1 MLRQYDGGGVGFCG
15 DREMSKA
22 QSVKAPMQAVVH
34 AVNVAVGDTVSVGQ
48 ELVILEA
55 MKMQHALAAPVSGKV
70 TALKYAVGEVVEE
83 AALVFSIEAGDA
95 AADTEA
101 QTKAQDLDTIRADL
115 SELQARLARTQDA
128 TGSKGRL
135 EKIAKRHE
143 KGHRTARENV
153 DDLCDADSFIE
164 YGQLMVAA
172 QRQRRELDD
181 LIDNTPADG
190 LVAGFGAV
198 NGDMFDEDAARTAV
212 LAYDYTV
219 LAGTQGLFN
228 HKKTDRVLEMAHEWQ
243 VPTVFYTEGGG
254 GRPGDTDASKI
265 SGGGL
270 DVMTFAT
277 WAKASGVAPRIAVN
291 NGYCFAG
298 NAVLFG
304 CADITIATKDSYIGM
319 GGPAMIE
326 GGGLG
331 AVAPTDVGPVDIQ
344 TENGVVDLLAENEA
358 EATAMAKKLLGYF
371 QGTLKNGGDSH
382 ACDDQRKL
390 RHIIPEDRKRAY
402 DMREAIEMLADTDS
416 FLELRRAYGKGMIT
430 GFMRIEG
437 RPFGLIANNPAHLG
451 GAIDAEAAEKAGRF
465 VQLCDGFDL
474 PIVSFCDTPG
484 FMVGPEHEKFGTV
497 RRASSMLVAGASISV
512 PVFMVVLRKGYGLG
526 AQAMGMGSLH
536 VPQMTLAWPTGEFGP
551 MGLEGAVRLGY
562 SKEIAAAG
570 GEGSAAGDALFNKLL
585 DAMIANG
592 KALNAAM
599 YHEIDAVIDP
609 METRY
614 YLLRALKSMP
624 VGKRNKSGKRPFIP
638 TW

>member
-1 MLRQYDGGGVGFCG
+1 
-15 DREMSKA
+15 MSEAGKSIA
-22 QSVKAPMQAVVH
+22 VKAPMQAVVH
-34 AVNVAVGDTVSVGQ
+34 SVTVAVGDTVQAGQ
-48 ELVILEA
+48 EVAVLEA
-55 MKMQHALAAPVSGKV
+55 MKMQHGLVSPAAGQV
-70 TALKYAVGEVVEE
+70 TAVKFAVGEVVEE
-83 AALVFSIEAGDA
+83 GQLVVSLEAGATAQAAEASVSDA
-95 AADTEA
+95 TDP
-101 QTKAQDLDTIRADL
+101 DHIRADL
-115 SELQARLARTQDA
+115 AELQARLARTEDA
-128 TGSKGRL
+128 NRK
-135 EKIAKRHE
+135 EKIDKRHNQ
-143 KGHRTARENV
+143 GYRTARENIA
-153 DDLCDADSFIE
+153 DICDADSFIE
-164 YGQLMVAA
+164 YGRMTVAA

-190 LVAGFGAV
+190 LVAGFGTI
-198 NGDMFDEDAARTAV
+198 NGDKFDEDTARAAV

-228 HKKTDRVLEMAHEWQ
+228 HKKTDRVLEIAAEWQ
-243 VPTVFYTEGGG
+243 VPMVFYTEGGG

-277 WAKASGVAPRIAVN
+277 WAKASGTAPRIAIN

-304 CADITIATKDSYIGM
+304 CADVTIATKSSHIGM

-331 AVAPTDVGPVDIQ
+331 AVAPTDIGPMDIQ
-344 TENGVVDLLAENEA
+344 TENGVVDYLAEDEV
-358 EATAMAKKLLGYF
+358 EATEVAKQLLSYF
-371 QGTLKNGGDSH
+371 QGAVSDY
-382 ACDDQRKL
+382 ACADQRTL

-402 DMREAIEMLADTDS
+402 DMRAAIEGVADTGS

-430 GFMRIEG
+430 GFMRVEG

-465 VQLCDGFDL
+465 VQLCDAFDL

-484 FMVGPEHEKFGTV
+484 FMVGPEHEKFATV
-497 RRASSMLVAGASISV
+497 RRASNMLVAGASISV

-536 VPQMTLAWPTGEFGP
+536 VPQMTMAWPTGEFGP

-570 GEGSAAGDALFNKLL
+570 GEGTEAGDVLFNKLL
-585 DAMIANG
+585 GAMIENG

-599 YHEIDAVIDP
+599 FHEIDAVIDP
-609 METRY
+609 MDTRAT
-614 YLLRALKSMP
+614 LLRALKSMP
-624 VGKRNKSGKRPFIP
+624 VGKKGKKGKRSFIP

>member
-1 MLRQYDGGGVGFCG
+1 MS
-15 DREMSKA
+15 RERVKKMSETK
-22 QSVKAPMQAVVH
+22 SVKAPMQAVVH
-34 AVNVAVGDTVSVGQ
+34 AVNVAVGDAVSAGQ

-55 MKMQHALAAPVSGKV
+55 MKMQHALAAPVAGKV
-70 TALKYAVGEVVEE
+70 TALKYAVGDVVEE
-83 AALVFSIEAGDA
+83 AALVFSVEVGEA
-95 AADTEA
+95 AAEEA
-101 QTKAQDLDTIRADL
+101 VQDKAENLDEIRADL
-115 SELQARLARTQDA
+115 AELQARLARTQDA
-128 TGSKGRL
+128 NRP

-153 DDLCDADSFIE
+153 DDLCDEDSFIE

-277 WAKASGVAPRIAVN
+277 WAQASGVAPRIAVN

-331 AVAPTDVGPVDIQ
+331 AVAPTDVGPMDIQ
-344 TENGVVDLLAENEA
+344 TANGVVDLLADDEA
-358 EATAMAKKLLGYF
+358 HATTMTKQVLGYF
-371 QGTLKNGGDSH
+371 QGALKIHD
-382 ACDDQRKL
+382 CEDQRKL
-390 RHIIPEDRKRAY
+390 RHVIPEDRKRAY
-402 DMREAIEMLADTDS
+402 DMRTAIEMIADTGS
-416 FLELRRAYGKGMIT
+416 FMELRQAYGAGMIT

-465 VQLCDGFDL
+465 VRLCDGFDL

-536 VPQMTLAWPTGEFGP
+536 VPQLTIAWPTGEFGP

-570 GEGSAAGDALFNKLL
+570 GEGTKEGDAIFNKLL

-592 KALNAAM
+592 KALNVAM

-609 METRY
+609 KDTRH
-614 YLLRALKSMP
+614 YLLRALKSLP
-624 VGKRNKSGKRPFIP
+624 VGKKHGGGKRPFIP

>member
-1 MLRQYDGGGVGFCG
+1 
-15 DREMSKA
+15 MSEAEKSIA
-22 QSVKAPMQAVVH
+22 VRAPMQAVVH
-34 AVNVAVGDTVSVGQ
+34 SVTVAVGDMVQAGQ
-48 ELVILEA
+48 EVAVLEA
-55 MKMQHALAAPVSGKV
+55 MKMQHGLVSPAAGQV
-70 TALKYAVGEVVEE
+70 TAVKFAVGEVVEE
-83 AALVFSIEAGDA
+83 GQLVVSVEAGA
-95 AADTEA
+95 AAEVAQIDTA
-101 QTKAQDLDTIRADL
+101 NDRDPDHIRADL
-115 SELQARLARTQDA
+115 AELQARLARTEDTNRQ
-128 TGSKGRL
+128 
-135 EKIAKRHE
+135 EKIAKRHNQ
-143 KGHRTARENV
+143 GYRTARENIA
-153 DDLCDADSFIE
+153 DICDAGSFIE
-164 YGQLMVAA
+164 YGRMTVAA

-190 LVAGFGAV
+190 LVAGFGAI
-198 NGDMFDEDAARTAV
+198 NGDKFDDDAARAAV

-228 HKKTDRVLEMAHEWQ
+228 HKKTDRVLEIAAEWQ
-243 VPTVFYTEGGG
+243 VPMVFYTEGGG

-277 WAKASGVAPRIAVN
+277 WAKASGTAPRIAIN

-304 CADITIATKDSYIGM
+304 CADVTIATKTSHIGM

-331 AVAPTDVGPVDIQ
+331 AVAPTDIGPMDIQ
-344 TENGVVDLLAENEA
+344 AENGVVDYLAENEV
-358 EATAMAKKLLGYF
+358 EATAVAKQLLSYF
-371 QGTLKNGGDSH
+371 QGDISEFSC
-382 ACDDQRKL
+382 ADQRGL

-402 DMREAIEMLADTDS
+402 DMRAAIEGVADTGS

-465 VQLCDGFDL
+465 VQLCDAFDL

-484 FMVGPEHEKFGTV
+484 FMVGPEHEKFATV
-497 RRASSMLVAGASISV
+497 RRASNMLVAGASISV

-536 VPQMTLAWPTGEFGP
+536 VPQMTMAWPTGEFGP

-570 GEGSAAGDALFNKLL
+570 GEGTQAGDALFNKLL
-585 DAMIANG
+585 NAMIENG

-599 YHEIDAVIDP
+599 FHEIDAVIDP
-609 METRY
+609 MDTRAT
-614 YLLRALKSMP
+614 LLRALKSMP
-624 VGKRNKSGKRPFIP
+624 VGKKGGKGKRSFIP

>member
-1 MLRQYDGGGVGFCG
+1 
-15 DREMSKA
+15 MSKTK
-22 QSVKAPMQAVVH
+22 SVKAPMQAVVH
-34 AVNVAVGDTVSVGQ
+34 AVNVAVGDAVSAGQ

-83 AALVFSIEAGDA
+83 AAIVFSVEAGDA
-95 AADTEA
+95 AKDAAA
-101 QTKAQDLDTIRADL
+101 QDKAQDMDEIRADL
-115 SELQARLARTQDA
+115 AELQTRLARTQDA
-128 TGSKGRL
+128 NRP

-198 NGDMFDEDAARTAV
+198 NGALFDEDAARTAV

-228 HKKTDRVLEMAHEWQ
+228 HKKTDRILEMAHEWQ

-277 WAKASGVAPRIAVN
+277 WAQASGVAPRIAVN

-331 AVAPTDVGPVDIQ
+331 AVAPTDVGPMDIQ
-344 TENGVVDLLAENEA
+344 TANGVVDLLAEDEA
-358 EATAMAKKLLGYF
+358 EATAMAKQVLGYF
-371 QGTLKNGGDSH
+371 QGALTSH
-382 ACDDQRKL
+382 DCDDQRKL

-402 DMREAIEMLADTDS
+402 DMRTAIEMIADTGS
-416 FLELRRAYGKGMIT
+416 FMELRQAYGQGMIT

-465 VQLCDGFDL
+465 VQL
-474 PIVSFCDTPG
+474 
-484 FMVGPEHEKFGTV
+484 V
-497 RRASSMLVAGASISV
+497 RRLRPADCLVLRHAGLYGRAGARKIRHRAARLFNMLVAGASISV

-536 VPQMTLAWPTGEFGP
+536 VPQMTHGLADRR
-551 MGLEGAVRLGY
+551 VRPDG
-562 SKEIAAAG
+562 AG
-570 GEGSAAGDALFNKLL
+570 GRGAARLFERNRRRRWRGH
-585 DAMIANG
+585 ASRRR
-592 KALNAAM
+592 
-599 YHEIDAVIDP
+599 AVQ
-609 METRY
+609 
-614 YLLRALKSMP
+614 
-624 VGKRNKSGKRPFIP
+624 
-638 TW
+638 

>member
-1 MLRQYDGGGVGFCG
+1 
-15 DREMSKA
+15 MSKTK
-22 QSVKAPMQAVVH
+22 SVKAPMQAVVH
-34 AVNVAVGDTVSVGQ
+34 AVNVAVGDAVSAGQ

-83 AALVFSIEAGDA
+83 AALVFSVEAGEAAKDA
-95 AADTEA
+95 AVEEKT
-101 QTKAQDLDTIRADL
+101 QDLDDIRADL
-115 SELQARLARTQDA
+115 AELQARLVRTQDA
-128 TGSKGRL
+128 NRP

-153 DDLCDADSFIE
+153 DDLCDEDSFIE

-172 QRQRRELDD
+172 QRQRRDLDD

-277 WAKASGVAPRIAVN
+277 WAQASGVAPRIAVN

-331 AVAPTDVGPVDIQ
+331 AVAPTDVGPMDIQ
-344 TENGVVDLLAENEA
+344 TANGVVDLLADDEA
-358 EATAMAKKLLGYF
+358 HATAMTKQVLGYF
-371 QGTLKNGGDSH
+371 QGALKTH
-382 ACDDQRKL
+382 KCEDQRKL
-390 RHIIPEDRKRAY
+390 RHVIPEDRKRAY
-402 DMREAIEMLADTDS
+402 DMRTAIEMIADTGS
-416 FLELRRAYGKGMIT
+416 FLELRRAYGQGMIT

-484 FMVGPEHEKFGTV
+484 FMVGPSQEKFGTV

-536 VPQMTLAWPTGEFGP
+536 VPQLTIAWPTGEFGP

-570 GEGSAAGDALFNKLL
+570 GEGTKDGDALFNKLL

-609 METRY
+609 KDTRH
-614 YLLRALKSMP
+614 YLLRALKSLP
-624 VGKRNKSGKRPFIP
+624 VGKKHGGGKRPFIP

>member
-1 MLRQYDGGGVGFCG
+1 
-15 DREMSKA
+15 
-22 QSVKAPMQAVVH
+22 MQAVVH
-34 AVNVAVGDTVSVGQ
+34 SVTVAVGDTVQAGQ
-48 ELVILEA
+48 EVAVLEA
-55 MKMQHALAAPVSGKV
+55 MKMQHGLVSPAAGQV
-70 TALKYAVGEVVEE
+70 TAVKFAVGEVVEE
-83 AALVFSIEAGDA
+83 GQLVVSVEAGA
-95 AADTEA
+95 AAEVAQIDTA
-101 QTKAQDLDTIRADL
+101 NDRDPDHIRADL
-115 SELQARLARTQDA
+115 AELQARLARTEDA
-128 TGSKGRL
+128 NRQ
-135 EKIAKRHE
+135 EKISKRHNQ
-143 KGHRTARENV
+143 GYRTARENIA
-153 DDLCDADSFIE
+153 DICDAGSFIE
-164 YGQLMVAA
+164 YGRMTVAA

-190 LVAGFGAV
+190 LVAGFGAI
-198 NGDMFDEDAARTAV
+198 NGDKFDDDAARAAV

-228 HKKTDRVLEMAHEWQ
+228 HKKTDRVLEIAAEWQ
-243 VPTVFYTEGGG
+243 VPMVFYTEGGG

-277 WAKASGVAPRIAVN
+277 WAKASGTAPRIAIN

-304 CADITIATKDSYIGM
+304 CADVTIATKSSHIGM

-331 AVAPTDVGPVDIQ
+331 AVAPTDIGPMDIQ
-344 TENGVVDLLAENEA
+344 AENGVVDYLAENEV
-358 EATAMAKKLLGYF
+358 EATAVAKQLLSYF
-371 QGTLKNGGDSH
+371 QGDISEFSC
-382 ACDDQRKL
+382 ADQRGL

-402 DMREAIEMLADTDS
+402 DMRAAIEGVADTGS

-465 VQLCDGFDL
+465 VQLCDAFDL

-484 FMVGPEHEKFGTV
+484 FMVGPEHEKFATV
-497 RRASSMLVAGASISV
+497 RRASNMLVAGASISV

-536 VPQMTLAWPTGEFGP
+536 VPQMTMAWPTGEFGP

-570 GEGSAAGDALFNKLL
+570 GEGTQAGDALFNKLL
-585 DAMIANG
+585 NAMIENG

-599 YHEIDAVIDP
+599 FHEIDAVIDP
-609 METRY
+609 MDTRAT
-614 YLLRALKSMP
+614 LLRALKSMP
-624 VGKRNKSGKRPFIP
+624 VGKKGGKGKRSFIP

>member
-1 MLRQYDGGGVGFCG
+1 
-15 DREMSKA
+15 MSEAGKSV
-22 QSVKAPMQAVVH
+22 SVKAPMQAVVH
-34 AVNVAVGDTVSVGQ
+34 SVAVAVGDAVSAGQ
-48 ELVILEA
+48 EVAVLEA
-55 MKMQHALAAPVSGKV
+55 MKMQHGLVTPTAGKV
-70 TALKYAVGEVVEE
+70 TAVKFAVGEVVEE
-83 AALVFSIEAGDA
+83 GQLVVSVKAGAVEEAAEAETSK
-95 AADTEA
+95 AD
-101 QTKAQDLDTIRADL
+101 DPDHIRADL
-115 SELQARLARTQDA
+115 AELQARLARTADA
-128 TGSKGRL
+128 NRK
-135 EKIAKRHE
+135 EKIDKRHNQ
-143 KGHRTARENV
+143 GYRTARENIA
-153 DDLCDADSFIE
+153 DICDEGSFIE
-164 YGQLMVAA
+164 YGQMTVAA
-172 QRQRRELDD
+172 QRQRRDLDD

-190 LVAGFGAV
+190 LVAGFGAI
-198 NGDMFDEDAARTAV
+198 NGDKFDEDAARAAV

-228 HKKTDRVLEMAHEWQ
+228 HKKTDRVLEIAAEWQ
-243 VPTVFYTEGGG
+243 VPMVFYTEGGG

-277 WAKASGVAPRIAVN
+277 WAKASGTAPRIAIN

-304 CADITIATKDSYIGM
+304 CADVTIATKSSYIGM

-331 AVAPTDVGPVDIQ
+331 AVAPTDVGPMDIQ
-344 TENGVVDLLAENEA
+344 TENGVVDYLAEDEV
-358 EATAMAKKLLGYF
+358 EATAVAKQLLSYF
-371 QGTLKNGGDSH
+371 QGAVSEH
-382 ACDDQRKL
+382 SCADQRAL

-402 DMREAIEMLADTDS
+402 DMRSAIEGVADTGS

-465 VQLCDGFDL
+465 VQLCDAFDL

-484 FMVGPEHEKFGTV
+484 FMVGPEHEKFATV
-497 RRASSMLVAGASISV
+497 RRASNMLVAGASISV

-536 VPQMTLAWPTGEFGP
+536 VPQMTMAWPTGEFGP

-570 GEGSAAGDALFNKLL
+570 GEGTEAGDALFNKLL

-609 METRY
+609 MDTRAT
-614 YLLRALKSMP
+614 LLRALKSMP
-624 VGKRNKSGKRPFIP
+624 VGKKGEKGKRRFIP

>member
-1 MLRQYDGGGVGFCG
+1 
-15 DREMSKA
+15 
-22 QSVKAPMQAVVH
+22 MQAVVH
-34 AVNVAVGDTVSVGQ
+34 SVTVAVGDTVQAGQ
-48 ELVILEA
+48 EVAVLEA
-55 MKMQHALAAPVSGKV
+55 MKMQHGLVSPAAGQV
-70 TALKYAVGEVVEE
+70 TAVKFAVGEVVEE
-83 AALVFSIEAGDA
+83 GQLVVSVEAGA
-95 AADTEA
+95 AAEVAQIDTA
-101 QTKAQDLDTIRADL
+101 NDRDPDHIRADL
-115 SELQARLARTQDA
+115 AELQARFARTEDTNRQ
-128 TGSKGRL
+128 
-135 EKIAKRHE
+135 EKIAKRHNQ
-143 KGHRTARENV
+143 GYRTARENIA
-153 DDLCDADSFIE
+153 DICDAGSFIE
-164 YGQLMVAA
+164 YGRMTVAA

-190 LVAGFGAV
+190 LVAGFGAI
-198 NGDMFDEDAARTAV
+198 NGDKFDDDAARAAV

-228 HKKTDRVLEMAHEWQ
+228 HKKTDRVLEIAAEWQ
-243 VPTVFYTEGGG
+243 VPMVFYTEGGG

-277 WAKASGVAPRIAVN
+277 WAKASGTAPRIAIN

-304 CADITIATKDSYIGM
+304 CADVTIATKSSHIGM

-331 AVAPTDVGPVDIQ
+331 AVAPTDIGPMDIQ
-344 TENGVVDLLAENEA
+344 TENGVVDYLADDEV
-358 EATAMAKKLLGYF
+358 EATAIAKQLLSYF
-371 QGTLKNGGDSH
+371 QGAVSDY
-382 ACDDQRKL
+382 ACADQRTL

-402 DMREAIEMLADTDS
+402 DMRAAIEGVADTGS

-437 RPFGLIANNPAHLG
+437 RSFGLIANNPAHLG

-465 VQLCDGFDL
+465 VQLCDAFDL

-484 FMVGPEHEKFGTV
+484 FMVGPEHEKFATV
-497 RRASSMLVAGASISV
+497 RRASNMLVAGASISV

-536 VPQMTLAWPTGEFGP
+536 VPQMTMAWPTGEFGP

-570 GEGSAAGDALFNKLL
+570 GEGTQAGDALFNKLL
-585 DAMIANG
+585 NAMIENG

-599 YHEIDAVIDP
+599 FHEIDAVIDP
-609 METRY
+609 MDTRAT
-614 YLLRALKSMP
+614 LLRALKSMP
-624 VGKRNKSGKRPFIP
+624 VGKKGQKGKRSFVP

>member
-1 MLRQYDGGGVGFCG
+1 
-15 DREMSKA
+15 MSEAGKSV
-22 QSVKAPMQAVVH
+22 SVKAPMQAVVH
-34 AVNVAVGDTVSVGQ
+34 SVAVAVGDAVAAGQ
-48 ELVILEA
+48 EVAVLEA
-55 MKMQHALAAPVSGKV
+55 MKMQHGLVTPTAGKV
-70 TALKYAVGEVVEE
+70 TAVKFAVGEVVEE
-83 AALVFSIEAGDA
+83 GQLVVSVEAGA
-95 AADTEA
+95 VEEATEA
-101 QTKAQDLDTIRADL
+101 ETSKADDPDHIRADL
-115 SELQARLARTQDA
+115 AELQARLARTADA
-128 TGSKGRL
+128 NRK
-135 EKIAKRHE
+135 EKIDKRHNQ
-143 KGHRTARENV
+143 GYRTARENIA
-153 DDLCDADSFIE
+153 DICDAGSFIE
-164 YGQLMVAA
+164 YGQMTVAA

-190 LVAGFGAV
+190 LVAGFGAI
-198 NGDMFDEDAARTAV
+198 NGDKFDEDAARAAV

-228 HKKTDRVLEMAHEWQ
+228 HKKTDRVLEIAAEWQ
-243 VPTVFYTEGGG
+243 VPMVFYTEGGG

-277 WAKASGVAPRIAVN
+277 WAKASGTAPRIAIN

-304 CADITIATKDSYIGM
+304 CADVTIATKSSYIGM

-331 AVAPTDVGPVDIQ
+331 AVAPTDVGPMDIQ
-344 TENGVVDLLAENEA
+344 TENGVVDYLAEDEV
-358 EATAMAKKLLGYF
+358 EATAVAKQLLSYF
-371 QGTLKNGGDSH
+371 QGAVSEH
-382 ACDDQRKL
+382 SCADQRAL

-402 DMREAIEMLADTDS
+402 DMRSAIEGVADTGS

-465 VQLCDGFDL
+465 VQLCDAFDL

-484 FMVGPEHEKFGTV
+484 FMVGPEHEKFATV
-497 RRASSMLVAGASISV
+497 RRASNMLVAGASISV

-536 VPQMTLAWPTGEFGP
+536 VPQMTMAWPTGEFGP

-570 GEGSAAGDALFNKLL
+570 GEGTEAGDALFNKLL

-609 METRY
+609 MDTRAT
-614 YLLRALKSMP
+614 LLRALKSMP
-624 VGKRNKSGKRPFIP
+624 VGKKGGKGKRRFIP

>member
-1 MLRQYDGGGVGFCG
+1 MTKVQTI
-15 DREMSKA
+15 
-22 QSVKAPMQAVVH
+22 KAPMQAVVH
-34 AVNVAVGDTVSVGQ
+34 AINVAAGDSVSAGQ

-55 MKMQHALAAPVSGKV
+55 MKMQHALAAPVSGTVK
-70 TALKYAVGEVVEE
+70 AIQYDVGGVVEE
-83 AALVFSIEAGDA
+83 GAVVFSVEAGEA
-95 AADTEA
+95 AGGATSEA
-101 QTKAQDLDTIRADL
+101 TTQNLDGVRADL
-115 SELQARLARTQDA
+115 AELQARLARTQDA
-128 TGSKGRL
+128 NRP
-135 EKIAKRHE
+135 EKIAKRYE

-153 DDLCDADSFIE
+153 DDLCDEGSFTE

-172 QRQRRELDD
+172 QRQRRDLDD

-198 NGDMFDEDAARTAV
+198 NGDMFDDDAARTAV

-243 VPTVFYTEGGG
+243 VPTIFYTEGGG

-277 WAKASGVAPRIAVN
+277 WAQASGVAPRIAVN
-291 NGYCFAG
+291 NGYCFA
-298 NAVLFG
+298 
-304 CADITIATKDSYIGM
+304 KDSYIGM

-331 AVAPTDVGPVDIQ
+331 QVAPTDVGPMDIQ
-344 TENGVVDLLAENEA
+344 TENGVVDLLAEDEA
-358 EATAMAKKLLGYF
+358 HATAMAKKLLGYF
-371 QGTLKNGGDSH
+371 QGALKTHD
-382 ACDDQRKL
+382 CDDQRKL
-390 RHIIPEDRKRAY
+390 RQIIPEDRKRAY
-402 DMREAIEMLADTDS
+402 DMREAIEMIADTGS

-484 FMVGPEHEKFGTV
+484 FMVGTEHEKFGTV

-536 VPQMTLAWPTGEFGP
+536 VPQLTIAWPTGEFGP

-570 GEGSAAGDALFNKLL
+570 GEGTTDGDALFNKLL

-592 KALNAAM
+592 KAINAAM

-609 METRY
+609 METRS
-614 YLLRALKSMP
+614 YLTRALKTLP
-624 VGKRNKSGKRPFIP
+624 VGKKNGGGKRSFIP

>member
-1 MLRQYDGGGVGFCG
+1 MT
-15 DREMSKA
+15 MSKDKTK
-22 QSVKAPMQAVVH
+22 SVTSVAAPMQAVVH
-34 AVNVAVGDTVSVGQ
+34 SVNVAVGDAVSAGE

-55 MKMQHALAAPVSGKV
+55 MKMQHALAAPVSGTVK
-70 TALKYAVGEVVEE
+70 ALKYYVGEVVEE
-83 AALVFSIEAGDA
+83 GAPVFSIEVGEA
-95 AADTEA
+95 AAA
-101 QTKAQDLDTIRADL
+101 QQGESHTQDLDAVRADL
-115 SELQARLARTQDA
+115 AELQARLARTLDA
-128 TGSKGRL
+128 NRP
-135 EKIAKRHE
+135 EKMAKRHD
-143 KGHRTARENV
+143 KGHRSARENV
-153 DDLCDADSFIE
+153 EDLCDEGSFIE

-172 QRQRRELDD
+172 QRQRRQLDD

-198 NGDMFDEDAARTAV
+198 NGEMFDEEAARTAV

-228 HKKTDRVLEMAHEWQ
+228 HKKTDRVLEMAHQWQ
-243 VPTVFYTEGGG
+243 LPTIFYTEGGG

-277 WAKASGVAPRIAVN
+277 WAQASGVAPRIAIN

-304 CADITIATKDSYIGM
+304 CADVTIATKDSYIGM

-331 AVAPTDVGPVDIQ
+331 AVAPTEVGPMDIQ
-344 TENGVVDLLAENEA
+344 TENGVVDLLADDEA
-358 EATAMAKKLLGYF
+358 HATAMAKQLLGYF
-371 QGTLKNGGDSH
+371 QGPLQSH
-382 ACDDQRKL
+382 ACEDQRKL

-402 DMREAIEMLADTDS
+402 DMRTAIEMIADTGS

-465 VQLCDGFDL
+465 VQLCDAFEL
-474 PIVSFCDTPG
+474 PLVSFCDTPG

-570 GEGSAAGDALFNKLL
+570 GEGSKEGDAIFNKLL

-609 METRY
+609 KDTRA
-614 YLLRALKSMP
+614 YLIRALKSMP
-624 VGKRNKSGKRPFIP
+624 VGKKASSSNNSGKRPFIP

>member
-1 MLRQYDGGGVGFCG
+1 
-15 DREMSKA
+15 MSEAGKKV
-22 QSVKAPMQAVVH
+22 SVTAPMQAVVH
-34 AVNVAVGDTVSVGQ
+34 SVNVAVGDAVSAGQ
-48 ELVILEA
+48 EVVVLEA
-55 MKMQHALAAPVSGKV
+55 MKMQHGLVTPNAGKV
-70 TALKYAVGEVVEE
+70 TAVKFAVGEVVEE
-83 AALVFSIEAGDA
+83 GQLVVSIEAGA
-95 AADTEA
+95 AAQKADAQVAAEA
-101 QTKAQDLDTIRADL
+101 TGDHIRADL
-115 SELQARLARTQDA
+115 AELQARLARTQDA
-128 TGSKGRL
+128 TGNKGRQ
-135 EKIAKRHE
+135 EKIDKRHNQ
-143 KGHRTARENV
+143 GYRTARENIA
-153 DDLCDADSFIE
+153 DLCDEGSFVE
-164 YGQLMVAA
+164 YGQLTVAA
-172 QRQRRELDD
+172 QRLRRDMDD

-190 LVAGFGAV
+190 LVAGFGSI
-198 NGDMFDEDAARTAV
+198 NGAQFDDDTSRAAV

-219 LAGTQGLFN
+219 LAGTQGVFN
-228 HKKTDRVLEMAHEWQ
+228 HKKTDRVLEIAAEWQ
-243 VPTVFYTEGGG
+243 VPMVFYTEGGG
-254 GRPGDTDASKI
+254 GRPGDTDSSKI

-270 DVMTFAT
+270 DVATFAT
-277 WAKASGVAPRIAVN
+277 WAKASGSAPRIAIN

-304 CADITIATKDSYIGM
+304 CADVTIATKSSHIGM

-331 AVAPTDVGPVDIQ
+331 AVAPTDIGPMDIQ

-358 EATAMAKKLLGYF
+358 EATAMAKQLISYF
-371 QGTLKNGGDSH
+371 QGAVADY
-382 ACDDQRKL
+382 ACPDQNAL

-402 DMREAIEMLADTDS
+402 YMRVAIEGVADTGS

-430 GFMRIEG
+430 GFMRVEG

-465 VQLCDGFDL
+465 VQLCDAFDL

-484 FMVGPEHEKFGTV
+484 FMVGPEHEKLATV

-512 PVFMVVLRKGYGLG
+512 PVFMLVLRKAYGLG

-536 VPQMTLAWPTGEFGP
+536 VPQMTMAWPTGEFGP

-570 GEGSAAGDALFNKLL
+570 GEGTEAGDALYNKLL
-585 DAMIANG
+585 NAMIENG

-599 YHEIDAVIDP
+599 FHEIDAVIDP
-609 METRY
+609 KDTRAT
-614 YLLRALKSMP
+614 LVRALKSMP
-624 VGKRNKSGKRPFIP
+624 VGKKGGKGKRGFIP

>member
-1 MLRQYDGGGVGFCG
+1 MMIKV
-15 DREMSKA
+15 
-22 QSVKAPMQAVVH
+22 QSIKAPMQAVVH
-34 AVNVAVGDTVSVGQ
+34 AVNVAAGDSVSAGQ

-55 MKMQHALAAPVSGKV
+55 MKMQHALVAPVSGTVK
-70 TALKYAVGEVVEE
+70 AIQYDVGEVAEE
-83 AALVFSIEAGDA
+83 GAVVFSVEAGEAAGDA
-95 AADTEA
+95 TAEA
-101 QTKAQDLDTIRADL
+101 MTQNLDGVRADL
-115 SELQARLARTQDA
+115 AELQARLARTQDA
-128 TGSKGRL
+128 NRP
-135 EKIAKRHE
+135 EKIAKRYE

-153 DDLCDADSFIE
+153 DDLCDEGSFTE

-172 QRQRRELDD
+172 QRQRRDLDD

-198 NGDMFDEDAARTAV
+198 NGDMFDDDAARTAV

-243 VPTVFYTEGGG
+243 VPTIFYTEGGG

-277 WAKASGVAPRIAVN
+277 WAQASGVAPRIAVN

-304 CADITIATKDSYIGM
+304 CADVTIATKDSYIGM

-331 AVAPTDVGPVDIQ
+331 QVAPTDVGPMDIQ
-344 TENGVVDLLAENEA
+344 TENGVVDLLAEDEA
-358 EATAMAKKLLGYF
+358 HATAMAKKLLGYF
-371 QGTLKNGGDSH
+371 QGALKTHD
-382 ACDDQRKL
+382 CEDQRKL
-390 RHIIPEDRKRAY
+390 RQIIPEDRKRAY
-402 DMREAIEMLADTDS
+402 DMREAIEMIADTGS

-430 GFMRIEG
+430 GFVRIEG

-484 FMVGPEHEKFGTV
+484 FMVGTEHEKFGTV

-512 PVFMVVLRKGYGLG
+512 PIFMVVLRKGYGLG

-536 VPQMTLAWPTGEFGP
+536 VPQLTIAWPTGEFGP

-570 GEGSAAGDALFNKLL
+570 GEGTTDGDALFNKLL

-592 KALNAAM
+592 KAINAAM

-609 METRY
+609 METRS
-614 YLLRALKSMP
+614 YLTRALKTLP
-624 VGKRNKSGKRPFIP
+624 VGKKNGGGKRSFIP

>member
-1 MLRQYDGGGVGFCG
+1 MGAKKISQI
-15 DREMSKA
+15 
-22 QSVKAPMQAVVH
+22 KAPMQAVVY
-34 AVNVAVGDTVSVGQ
+34 ALGVAVGDQVSAGQ
-48 ELVILEA
+48 EVAVLEA
-55 MKMQHALAAPVSGKV
+55 MKMQHGLQSPVTGTVSAVKVALGD
-70 TALKYAVGEVVEE
+70 VVEE
-83 AALVFSIEAGDA
+83 RDLMISVQAQEAGA
-95 AADTEA
+95 EPQAGEAPKQAA
-101 QTKAQDLDTIRADL
+101 QTQDAIRADL
-115 SELQARLARTQDA
+115 AELEARLGRTLDA
-128 TGSKGRL
+128 NRV
-135 EKIAKRHE
+135 EKIERRHNQ
-143 KGHRTARENV
+143 GYRTARENV
-153 DDLCDADSFIE
+153 DDLCDAGSFME
-164 YGQLMVAA
+164 YGQMTIAA

-190 LVAGFGAV
+190 LVAGFGAI
-198 NGDMFDEDAARTAV
+198 NGDHFDEDTSRAAV

-228 HKKTDRVLEMAHEWQ
+228 HKKTDRVLEIAQDWQ
-243 VPTVFYTEGGG
+243 VPMVFYTEGGG

-304 CADITIATKDSYIGM
+304 CADVTIATKSSYIGM

-331 AVAPTDVGPVDIQ
+331 QVAPKDIGPMEVQ
-344 TENGVVDLLAENEA
+344 AENGVVDLLAENEI
-358 EATAMAKKLLGYF
+358 EATAMAKQLLGYF
-371 QGTLKNGGDSH
+371 QGSLREHT
-382 ACDDQRKL
+382 CDDQRKL
-390 RHIIPEDRKRAY
+390 RTLIPEDRKRAY
-402 DMREAIEMLADTDS
+402 DMRAALELLADTGS

-451 GAIDAEAAEKAGRF
+451 GAIDAEAAEKAARF

-484 FMVGPEHEKFGTV
+484 FMVGPEHEKLATV
-497 RRASSMLVAGASISV
+497 RRASSLLVAGASVSV
-512 PVFMVVLRKGYGLG
+512 PVFLVVMRKGYGLG

-536 VPQMTLAWPTGEFGP
+536 VPQMSVAWPTGEFGP

-570 GEGSAAGDALFNKLL
+570 GEGTPDGDALFNKLL
-585 DAMIANG
+585 GAMIENG

-609 METRY
+609 KDTRA
-614 YLLRALKSMP
+614 YLLRALKTMP
-624 VGKRNKSGKRPFIP
+624 VGKKGISHSQGKRPFIP

>member
-1 MLRQYDGGGVGFCG
+1 MTKVQTI
-15 DREMSKA
+15 
-22 QSVKAPMQAVVH
+22 KAPMQAVVH
-34 AVNVAVGDTVSVGQ
+34 AINVAAGDSVSAGQ

-55 MKMQHALAAPVSGKV
+55 MKMQHALAAPVSGTVK
-70 TALKYAVGEVVEE
+70 AIQYDVGGVVEE
-83 AALVFSIEAGDA
+83 GAVVFSVEAGEA
-95 AADTEA
+95 AGGATSEA
-101 QTKAQDLDTIRADL
+101 TTQNLDGVRADL
-115 SELQARLARTQDA
+115 AELQARLARTQDA
-128 TGSKGRL
+128 NRP
-135 EKIAKRHE
+135 EKIAKRYE
-143 KGHRTARENV
+143 KGHSTARENV
-153 DDLCDADSFIE
+153 DDLCDEGSFTE

-172 QRQRRELDD
+172 QRQRRDLDD

-198 NGDMFDEDAARTAV
+198 NGDMFDDDAARTAV

-243 VPTVFYTEGGG
+243 VPTIFYTEGGG

-277 WAKASGVAPRIAVN
+277 WAQASGVAPRIAVN

-304 CADITIATKDSYIGM
+304 CADVTIATKDSYIGM

-331 AVAPTDVGPVDIQ
+331 QVAPTDVGPMDIQ
-344 TENGVVDLLAENEA
+344 TENGVVDLLAEDEA
-358 EATAMAKKLLGYF
+358 HATAMAKKLLGYF
-371 QGTLKNGGDSH
+371 QGALKTHD
-382 ACDDQRKL
+382 CDDQRKL
-390 RHIIPEDRKRAY
+390 RQIIPEDRKRAY
-402 DMREAIEMLADTDS
+402 DMREAIEMIADTGS

-484 FMVGPEHEKFGTV
+484 FMVGTEHEKFGTV

-536 VPQMTLAWPTGEFGP
+536 VPQLTIAWPTGEFGP

-570 GEGSAAGDALFNKLL
+570 GEGTTDGDALFNKLL

-592 KALNAAM
+592 KAINAAM

-609 METRY
+609 METRS
-614 YLLRALKSMP
+614 YLTRALKTLP
-624 VGKRNKSGKRPFIP
+624 VGKKNGGGKRSFIP

>member
-1 MLRQYDGGGVGFCG
+1 
-15 DREMSKA
+15 MSKDKTK
-22 QSVKAPMQAVVH
+22 SVTSVAAPMQAVVH
-34 AVNVAVGDTVSVGQ
+34 SVNVAVGDAVSAGQ

-55 MKMQHALAAPVSGKV
+55 MKMQHALAAPVSGTVK
-70 TALKYAVGEVVEE
+70 ALKYDVGEVVEE
-83 AALVFSIEAGDA
+83 GAPVFSIEVG
-95 AADTEA
+95 EA
-101 QTKAQDLDTIRADL
+101 PAVQQGESHTQDLDAVRADL
-115 SELQARLARTQDA
+115 AELQARLARTLDA
-128 TGSKGRL
+128 NRP
-135 EKIAKRHE
+135 EKMAKRHD
-143 KGHRTARENV
+143 KGHRSARENV
-153 DDLCDADSFIE
+153 EDLCDEGSFIE

-172 QRQRRELDD
+172 QRQRRQLDD

-198 NGDMFDEDAARTAV
+198 NGEIFDEEAARTAV

-228 HKKTDRVLEMAHEWQ
+228 HKKTDRVLEMAHQWQ
-243 VPTVFYTEGGG
+243 LPTIFYTEGGG

-277 WAKASGVAPRIAVN
+277 WAQASGVAPRIAIN

-304 CADITIATKDSYIGM
+304 CADVTIATKDSYIGM

-331 AVAPTDVGPVDIQ
+331 AVAPTEVGPMDIQ
-344 TENGVVDLLAENEA
+344 TENGVVDLLADDEA
-358 EATAMAKKLLGYF
+358 HATAMAKQLLGYF
-371 QGTLKNGGDSH
+371 QGPLQSH
-382 ACDDQRKL
+382 ACEDQHKL

-402 DMREAIEMLADTDS
+402 DMRTAIEMIADTGS

-465 VQLCDGFDL
+465 VQLCDAFEL
-474 PIVSFCDTPG
+474 PLVSFCDTPG

-570 GEGSAAGDALFNKLL
+570 GEGSKEGDAIFNKLL

-609 METRY
+609 KDTRA
-614 YLLRALKSMP
+614 YLIRALKSMP
-624 VGKRNKSGKRPFIP
+624 VGKKASSSNNSGKRPFIP